1 MNGENRIGLQEYAY
15 EIADDITR
23 GNYTIVDDTNA
34 NDINTILNNNALM
47 DHILLIL
54 TDHYGDEIEAQS
66 HFEEFIE
73 YNTNILNRL
82 NNDDNITRRVNN
94 IIINDNENNRR
105 PPTPPTPENAQI
117 EPIEIPQ
124 EVIDRIPQEVLN
136 IITCPISGEIMRNPV
151 INSVG
156 QTYDRTRIQQWLS
169 RGNRTDPNTRQ
180 QITTTLIPNFSIKSL
195 INSYIPQLG
204 GKRKYTKKNRKY
216 KKSRKTKIN
225 KKTKNNKRTKNMKK
239 IKKMKIMKKNKTI
252 KQKRVSKNK
261 KHNKKT
267 KKTKNK
273 RK

>member
-1 MNGENRIGLQEYAY
+1 MADFHDYLYDIVQNIINGDYSISDNPREVASI
-15 EIADDITR
+15 I
-23 GNYTIVDDTNA
+23 
-34 NDINTILNNNALM
+34 NDNTALNTIQDMLE
-47 DHILLIL
+47 DE
-54 TDHYGDEIEAQS
+54 YGEGTEADARYQQ
-66 HFEEFIE
+66 FIR
-73 YNTNILNRL
+73 YNRNII
-82 NNDDNITRRVNN
+82 DNTENENISRRINN
-94 IIINDNENNRR
+94 IIINENENNMR
-105 PPTPPTPENAQI
+105 PPTPPTPEIAEP

-136 IITCPISGEIMRNPV
+136 VITCPIGGEIMRNPV

-156 QTYDRTRIQQWLS
+156 QTYDRANIQQWIS

-216 KKSRKTKIN
+216 KKSKKTKTNKRTKIN
-225 KKTKNNKRTKNMKK
+225 KK
-239 IKKMKIMKKNKTI
+239 IKKTKKNKTI
-252 KQKRVSKNK
+252 KQKRILKNK

-267 KKTKNK
+267 KSK

>member
-1 MNGENRIGLQEYAY
+1 MNNENRIGLQEYAY

-23 GNYTIVDDTNA
+23 GNYTIVYDNNA
-34 NDINTILNNNALM
+34 NDINTVLNNNDLTA
-47 DHILLIL
+47 HIMLIL
-54 TDHYGDEIEAQS
+54 IDHYGDEIEAQA

-73 YNTNILNRL
+73 YNRNII
-82 NNDDNITRRVNN
+82 NNTENDNNITRRVNN
-94 IIINDNENNRR
+94 ININNNENNPR
-105 PPTPPTPENAQI
+105 PTTPPTPEIAEP

-204 GKRKYTKKNRKY
+204 GKRKYTKKNRK
-216 KKSRKTKIN
+216 
-225 KKTKNNKRTKNMKK
+225 
-239 IKKMKIMKKNKTI
+239 MKIMKKNKTI

-267 KKTKNK
+267 KNK